1 MTCQFVLTRGA
12 RKGEICGKT
21 AKTGGQFCSTHSKK
35 NNPTTIVSEAGPS
48 NQSIPRPV
56 EIINTNSNII
66 TIKLSKEDILALDQ
80 DKLSEVYM
88 LNVINILN
96 AIKIQSDFV
105 KTRTFNMD
113 ELNE

>member
-1 MTCQFVLTRGA
+1 MSCQFVLTRGI

-21 AKTGGQFCSTHSKK
+21 AKIGGQFCSTHSKK
-35 NNPTTIVSEAGPS
+35 NNPTSSSGEAGPS
-48 NQSIPRPV
+48 TQPIPKPV

-66 TIKLSKEDILALDQ
+66 TIKLSKEDIMAL
-80 DKLSEVYM
+80 VYM

-96 AIKIQSDFV
+96 TIKIQSDFV
-105 KTRTFNMD
+105 KTRTFNID